1 MNNSPLKLSDLIA
14 MQAENKAT
22 KANLKTVTE
31 IKLDQIP
38 LFDQP
43 QQHGGNREGC
53 GRKSSA
59 EKTAVV
65 RVPVGCLAAVQQL
78 VAEYRNPNLKTVTE
92 IKLPDDHLKTVTEIK
107 LPEGLED
114 RRRPRAPP
122 RYRLVVDGVEHLWS
136 GRGRIP
142 VEYQHYAKQQGCQG
156 RDCLQAL
163 LIEGVQS

>member
-1 MNNSPLKLSDLIA
+1 MSNSPLKLSDLIA
-14 MQAENKAT
+14 LQAENKAV

-78 VAEYRNPNLKTVTE
+78 IAEYRNPN
-92 IKLPDDHLKTVTEIK
+92 LKTVTEIK

-163 LIEGVQS
+163 LIEGVQP

>member
-1 MNNSPLKLSDLIA
+1 MSNQPLKLSDLIA
-14 MQAENKAT
+14 LQAENKAT

-43 QQHGGNREGC
+43 KQHGGNREGC
-53 GRKSSA
+53 GRKSSV

-78 VAEYRNPNLKTVTE
+78 IAEYRHPNLKTVTE
-92 IKLPDDHLKTVTEIK
+92 IKLDQT
-107 LPEGLED
+107 EGLPQQ
-114 RRRPRAPP
+114 RQVLP
-122 RYRLVVDGVEHLWS
+122 RYRLVVDGIEHLWS
-136 GRGRIP
+136 GRGRKP
-142 VEYQHYAKQQGCQG
+142 MEYQQYAEKHGYQG
-156 RDCLQAL
+156 RDYLQDL